1 MQCNVTVSRGE
12 ESKRQVLTMLMH
24 PTTSTLFLRF
34 HTGWESPYI
43 TDMTSPSATAT
54 DGFVPPRESEILG
67 HPSRRPAQVPPPP
80 QVRTPTLRQASPN
93 ASPSQVKTEPHH
105 RDAATIT
112 RHTPNAVVQL
122 RKKENEK
129 KEQGGRSKR
138 RQRDWYSACAVMC
151 ELHICTRAHERDKS
165 G

>member
-1 MQCNVTVSRGE
+1 
-12 ESKRQVLTMLMH
+12 MLMH

-122 RKKENEK
+122 RKKR
-129 KEQGGRSKR
+129 KERKNRVDGQNAVSATGT
-138 RQRDWYSACAVMC
+138 QRAPSCVNYTS
-151 ELHICTRAHERDKS
+151 AHERTSATNQVDSK
-165 G
+165 